1 MKHLL
6 IILSILI
13 LSSPLIGQSSNY
25 ESVLQC
31 TLQTMKENKL
41 TGNEMFKMVRDECE
55 KSFGNIKK
63 PDIKQN
69 GGKADPYR
77 VEVVL
82 SH

>member
-31 TLQTMKENKL
+31 TLQTMKEDKL

-69 GGKADPYR
+69 GCKADPYR

>member
-55 KSFGNIKK
+55 KSFGNVHK
-63 PDIKQN
+63 N
-69 GGKADPYR
+69 
-77 VEVVL
+77 
-82 SH
+82 